1 KKYLYSLFMKLIK
14 RKITNTENQDAEFQN
29 HLKLA
34 SGKYFVT
41 GLSYSMTM
49 ATFFSSVIL
58 LRYTY
63 NSGFYHSLKKF
74 DPQSNTGMPDDRFL
88 QLVYEYLVLWV
99 IELGVEIAVR
109 VFIYLLYKKDI
120 HSVGREEVL
129 GNERSCFIVVVFI
142 VHFMNDI
149 YYFMQ

>member
-1 KKYLYSLFMKLIK
+1 MRLMK
-14 RKITNTENQDAEFQN
+14 RKTADKGNEEAEFQN
-29 HLKLA
+29 QLKLA
-34 SGKYFVT
+34 SAKYFVA

-49 ATFFSSVIL
+49 VTFFSSVIL

-63 NSGFYHSLKKF
+63 NSVFYHSLKKY

-88 QLVYEYLVLWV
+88 QLVYEYIVLWI
-99 IELGVEIAVR
+99 IELFVEVAIRVIAYFVC
-109 VFIYLLYKKDI
+109 KMDI

-129 GNERSCFIVVVFI
+129 GDERSCFIVVVFI

-149 YYFMQ
+149 YYFMQDFTVK